1 MKSVRYRY
9 KIPLGPFDHD
19 GELRPPAIA
28 ERLEISESTVYDWIR
43 CGTLQARRGPGGRLW
58 VQFWPD
64 VEQECRER
72 IANSGHI
79 ATKPK
84 DRYNGGAV

>member
-9 KIPLGPFDHD
+9 NISLGPFHYD

-28 ERLEISESTVYDWIR
+28 KSLDVSESTVYDWIR
-43 CGTLQARRGPGGRLW
+43 HGRLQARRGPGGRLW
-58 VQFWPD
+58 VQFGPD
-64 VEQECRER
+64 VEQDCRER

-79 ATKPK
+79 HTKTK
-84 DRYNGGAV
+84 DRINGGSV